1 MTALRSGLINARGYR
16 EVTKK
21 HINISA
27 LNSYMIEKTF
37 IHCYG
42 IRKSMSYM
50 LGIREDSLN
59 MEHNFIH
66 LRIHTEYS
74 LVDGLLTISSLMEK
88 TAAFSMPSIAITDM
102 SNLYATVKF
111 YQEACKAG
119 IKPIIGVD
127 LWVVDSH
134 QSKES
139 SRLTLLCQ
147 NSEGYKN
154 LLKLVSQ
161 SYLEGQANGRP
172 MIQKTWLASFA
183 NGLIALSGAQEGD
196 IGLALL
202 AENHEKAAQCL
213 HYWRSLFPNRFYIEV
228 SRVGKLQEDNY
239 IQAVVKL
246 AKSFSIPVVATN
258 DVRFLERDDFE
269 AHEARICIHEGVT
282 LNDPHRQHHY
292 TDQQYLR
299 SQREMQ
305 QLFADMP
312 EALTNTIE
320 IAKRCNV
327 TFTLGTSRLPHFP
340 VPAGDTSESYLFKI
354 AQCGLEERLQ
364 TLFDIQSQTFAAQRY
379 AYDQR
384 LEQELAVINKMGF
397 AGYFLIVAD
406 FTKWAKENG
415 IPVGPGRGSG
425 PGSLVAYTLKIT
437 DLDPLALELL
447 FERFLN
453 PERVS
458 MPDFDID
465 FCIEGRDR
473 VIEYVMTK
481 HGHDSVSQI
490 ITYGTMT
497 AKAVVRDVGRVL
509 ALGYGFVD
517 KLAKLI
523 PFELGITLDKALEQE
538 PLLRERYEQ
547 EEEVRTLIDLARK
560 LEGITR
566 NVGKHAGGI
575 VIAPGKLTDFVPLYC
590 EPNEAAH
597 PVTQF
602 DKDDVEAVGL
612 VKFDFL
618 GLKTLTIINRTL
630 RVINHN
636 FVQQG
641 KTPVDISLIPLHDS
655 QTFTLLKACQST
667 AVFQLESHGMRDL
680 IKRLQPDCFED
691 LIALVALFRPGPLQS
706 GMVDDFI
713 NRKHGRAK
721 VFYPHP
727 KLEPVLRS
735 TYGVILY
742 QEQVMQ
748 IAQVLAGYT
757 LGSADILRRAMG
769 KKKPEEMAKQREIFC
784 NGAVASG
791 IDAELA
797 NYIFDLM
804 EKFAGYG
811 FNKSHSAS
819 YALIAYQTAWLKAHY
834 PAAFMAAV
842 LSSDMDRTEKII
854 ILLDEC
860 QAMKL
865 HVSPPDI
872 NKSDY
877 FFNMIDDKHLMYG
890 LGAIKGVGEAAIE
903 NIIAGRRQNGPFKN
917 LFDFCQRVD
926 LRKINRRVL
935 EALIKSGCFDSLSIH
950 RAALIATLN
959 RALQHAEQ
967 ALHDQIYGQHDFLGM
982 HTDTSTPQYVD
993 TPKWPDEIQ
1002 LQGEKE
1008 TLGIYLTGHPI
1019 RRYLNELAH
1028 FTTCR
1033 IAELHPSEHKT
1044 ARIAGIITNIRTRQ
1058 TKRGD
1063 RIGIFT
1069 LDDGTTQ
1076 IEVVC
1081 FSECYLKYRAFLT
1094 EDQMAVLDGEVGIDD
1109 FSNNA
1114 RIIARDLYTIDQ
1126 ARERFAK
1133 HLRISLPSTQE
1144 IDTQC
1149 LKQLLG
1155 NHIGGNCSVIIRYLY
1170 DNIQADIR
1178 LGRSWLIK
1186 PSDAL
1191 LALLQEQLSIDNIEI
1206 IY

>member
-1 MTALRSGLINARGYR
+1 M
-16 EVTKK
+16 
-21 HINISA
+21 
-27 LNSYMIEKTF
+27 
-37 IHCYG
+37 
-42 IRKSMSYM
+42 
-50 LGIREDSLN
+50 DP
-59 MEHNFIH
+59 NFVH
-66 LRIHTEYS
+66 LRLHTEYS
-74 LVDGLLTISSLMEK
+74 LSDGLLTISSLMEK
-88 TAAFSMPSIAITDM
+88 ATQFSMPAIAITDI

-111 YQEACKAG
+111 YQEAFKAG

-127 LWVVDSH
+127 LWIA
-134 QSKES
+134 QSKPKES
-139 SRLTLLCQ
+139 SRITLLCQ
-147 NSEGYKN
+147 TNEGYKN

-161 SYLEGQANGRP
+161 SYLEGQQTDKP
-172 MIQKTWLASFA
+172 LIQKAWLETLSP
-183 NGLIALSGAQEGD
+183 GLIALSGGLEGD
-196 IGLALL
+196 IAQALL
-202 AENHEKAAQCL
+202 SHDTEAAQTCL
-213 HYWRSLFPNRFYIEV
+213 DYWQTVFPQRFYIEI
-228 SRVGKLQEDNY
+228 SRVGKPQENTY
-239 IQAVVKL
+239 IQAIIPL
-246 AKSFSIPVVATN
+246 AQVASLPIIATN
-258 DVRFLERDDFE
+258 DVRFLEKDDYE
-269 AHEARICIHEGVT
+269 AHEARVCIQEGVT
-282 LNDPHRQHHY
+282 LNDAHRSRRY

-299 SQREMQ
+299 SPKEMQ
-305 QLFADMP
+305 QLFADIP
-312 EALTNTIE
+312 EALQNTVQL
-320 IAKRCNV
+320 AKRCNV
-327 TFTLGTSRLPHFP
+327 TFTLGKSLLPHFP
-340 VPAGDTSESYLFKI
+340 VPTQYTSESYLCEI
-354 AQCGLEERLQ
+354 ANHGLNDRLQ
-364 TLFDIQSQTFAAQRY
+364 TILDTKADDYASQRLI
-379 AYDQR
+379 YDQR
-384 LEQELAVINKMGF
+384 LARELDVINKMGF

-425 PGSLVAYTLKIT
+425 PGSLVAYALKIT

-465 FCIEGRDR
+465 FCMEGRDR
-473 VIEYVMTK
+473 VIEYVMEK

-490 ITYGTMT
+490 ITYGTMA
-497 AKAVVRDVGRVL
+497 AKAVIRDVGRVL

-517 KLAKLI
+517 KIAKLI
-523 PFELGITLDKALEQE
+523 PFELGITLDKAMDQE

-547 EEEVRTLIDLARK
+547 EEDVRTLFDLARK
-560 LEGITR
+560 LEGLTR

-602 DKDDVEAVGL
+602 DKDDVESVGL

-618 GLKTLTIINRTL
+618 GLKTLTIIDRAL
-630 RVINHN
+630 RVINQDRAKIN
-636 FVQQG
+636 EAAL
-641 KTPVDISLIPLHDS
+641 DISLIPLNDVK
-655 QTFTLLKACQST
+655 TFTLLKACKST

-721 VFYPHP
+721 VAYPHP
-727 KLEPVLRS
+727 KLEPVLRP

-784 NGAVASG
+784 TGSESFG
-791 IDAELA
+791 ISLELA
-797 NYIFDLM
+797 NQIFDLM

-819 YALIAYQTAWLKAHY
+819 YALIAYQTAWLKTHY

-854 ILLDEC
+854 IFLDEC

-872 NKSDY
+872 NKSVYY
-877 FFNMIDDKHLMYG
+877 FQVQSDSHLTYG

-903 NIIAGRRQNGPFKN
+903 NIIAARNLGGPFKD
-917 LFDFCQRVD
+917 LFDFCQRID
-926 LRKINRRVL
+926 LRKMNKRVF
-935 EALIKSGCFDSLSIH
+935 EALIKSGCFDTLGTH

-959 RALQHAEQ
+959 QALQHAEQ
-967 ALHDQIYGQHDFLGM
+967 ALHNQTYGQHDLLGM
-982 HTDTSTPQYVD
+982 HTNAMTTQYIDV
-993 TPKWPDEIQ
+993 PAWSDEVQ

-1008 TLGIYLTGHPI
+1008 TLGFYLTGHPL
-1019 RRYLNELAH
+1019 RRYLTELAN

-1033 IAELHPSEHKT
+1033 IAELHPAEHKT
-1044 ARIAGIITNIRTRQ
+1044 ARVAGIILNIRTRQ

-1063 RIGIFT
+1063 RIAIFT
-1069 LDDGTTQ
+1069 LDDGTTH

-1081 FSECYLKYRAFLT
+1081 FSEAYLKFRPLIV
-1094 EDQMAVLDGEVGIDD
+1094 EDQMIIVDGEVGIDD
-1109 FSNNA
+1109 FSNSPRIVA
-1114 RIIARDLYTIDQ
+1114 RELQTIEQ
-1126 ARERFAK
+1126 AREKHVK
-1133 HLRISLPSTQE
+1133 HLRINFTSTQQ
-1144 IDTQC
+1144 INAQQ
-1149 LKQLLG
+1149 LKQLLSK
-1155 NHIGGNCSVIIRYLY
+1155 HVGGSCSVIVRYLH
-1170 DNIQADIR
+1170 DNIQTDIR
-1178 LGRSWLIK
+1178 LGKSCLVK
-1186 PSDAL
+1186 PSHAL
-1191 LALLQEQLSIDNIEI
+1191 MTQIQELFSIEEIEFV
-1206 IY
+1206 Y